1 MMAADDTLA
10 TQQAFRVLLQ
20 ALSHPGEIYLLSPGD
35 PGQGLPL
42 LLQTLLDHEVGFAVI
57 GPDGES
63 CAGLVREWTKAPLT
77 EVPGAD
83 FIIVT
88 DGNSRGGLLQAK
100 RGTLE
105 YPDQGATIIYLV
117 ESLGAGVNAGSQIS
131 LQGPG
136 INEEMQTNISGL
148 AAAEIF
154 DLKKINQE
162 FPLGVDC
169 FFLDTA
175 GRVMGL
181 PRSTQLEVQ

>member
-1 MMAADDTLA
+1 MPSANDPLA

-20 ALSHPGEIYLLSPGD
+20 ALSHPGEIFILFPPD
-35 PGQGLPL
+35 PGQGLYL
-42 LLQTLLDHEVGFAVI
+42 MLQTLLDHEVGFTVI
-57 GPDGES
+57 GPNGDS
-63 CAGLVREWTKAPLT
+63 FAGLVRDLTRSPLT
-77 EVPGAD
+77 GVRAAD
-83 FIIVT
+83 FIIIT
-88 DGNSRGGLLQAK
+88 HGGSRGKILEAK

-117 ESLGAGVNAGSQIS
+117 ESLGQKENDGVRVR

-136 INEEMQTNISGL
+136 VKKEIMAVINGL
-148 AAAEIF
+148 AVDEVL

-169 FFLDTA
+169 FFLDRA

-181 PRSTQLEVQ
+181 PRSTNLEVQ